1 MSRSMPTE
9 DLITR
14 FVAIAKKHHES
25 TLQGNW
31 REVNKHAKSIKE
43 LFGEIVAI
51 GEEARRALL
60 EQIDHD
66 DPSVASMAAVYSLKY
81 NTESSLAALRRIARE
96 PGVVGFGA
104 KQAIMRWEEGEW
116 QLE

>member
-1 MSRSMPTE
+1 MSQSTLTK

-14 FVAIAKKHHES
+14 FAAVAKKHHES

-31 REVNKHAKSIKE
+31 REANKHAKSIRE

-66 DPSVASMAAVYSLKY
+66 DSAVASMAAVYSLKY
-81 NTESSLAALRRIARE
+81 DTESSLTALRRIAKE